1 MMTFEGSESRTSGI
15 MAAAAAG
22 GGIDD
27 SSFVSVSEYSG
38 DGSQNGHRNHCDDDY
53 DNGSSCNDLLTTSG
67 AGGSSVASSNKKGD
81 VKTQQDIE
89 VLAINKKTQKE
100 NIQVNIWRLL
110 VTIILLGTAVAVTLT
125 TYHFL
130 ATEEYSN
137 FELAYEQF
145 ARTVG
150 DAAVSQQLHLR
161 NSISSFSNVIR

>member
-1 MMTFEGSESRTSGI
+1 MMMTLEGSESRTSGI
-15 MAAAAAG
+15 MAG
-22 GGIDD
+22 GGRIDD
-27 SSFVSVSEYSG
+27 SSFVSVSDYDSDG
-38 DGSQNGHRNHCDDDY
+38 GSQNGRGSGS
-53 DNGSSCNDLLTTSG
+53 DNGSSCNDLLTSG
-67 AGGSSVASSNKKGD
+67 AGGSSIASSNKKGGD
-81 VKTQQDIE
+81 MKTQQDIE
-89 VLAINKKTQKE
+89 VLEIHKKTQKE

-110 VTIILLGTAVAVTLT
+110 VTLMLLGTAVAVTLT

>member
-1 MMTFEGSESRTSGI
+1 MMMTLEGSESRTSGI
-15 MAAAAAG
+15 MAG
-22 GGIDD
+22 GGRIDD
-27 SSFVSVSEYSG
+27 SSFVSVSDYDSDG
-38 DGSQNGHRNHCDDDY
+38 GSQNGRGSGS
-53 DNGSSCNDLLTTSG
+53 DNGSSCNDLLTSG
-67 AGGSSVASSNKKGD
+67 AGGSSVTSSNRKGGGD
-81 VKTQQDIE
+81 MKTQQDIE

-100 NIQVNIWRLL
+100 NIQVSTWRLL